1 MFDVGLPELLVI
13 ILVALVV
20 VGPKDLPKVVR
31 GIARTIAKLRRMAD
45 EFMGTVNDYV
55 RESELQELR
64 EAVEKTKRAM
74 NGQGDFDDLVD
85 PTGPAKKAKP
95 DDPEKLADAQMVGD
109 DPIPANTIHAP
120 AVAAPAPAAEPIQA
134 TEPILPTES
143 VPAAEPAPAP
153 VAPKSDDRGT
163 S

>member
-31 GIARTIAKLRRMAD
+31 GIARTIAKMRRMAD

-85 PTGPAKKAKP
+85 PTGPARKAKP

-109 DPIPANTIHAP
+109 DPISREHDPCAGRGRSRSGSRAHPSNRANSANRVCTGRRAR
-120 AVAAPAPAAEPIQA
+120 
-134 TEPILPTES
+134 TGS
-143 VPAAEPAPAP
+143 
-153 VAPKSDDRGT
+153 RGAQER
-163 S
+163 

>member
-13 ILVALVV
+13 VLVALVV

-31 GIARTIAKLRRMAD
+31 GIARAIAKMRRMAD

-74 NGQGDFDDLVD
+74 NGQGDFDDLLD
-85 PTGPAKKAKP
+85 PTGPAKKSRP
-95 DDPEKLADAQMVGD
+95 DDPEKLADAQLAGEGAV
-109 DPIPANTIHAP
+109 PANTIHAP
-120 AVAAPAPAAEPIQA
+120 ALADPAP
-134 TEPILPTES
+134 PTEL
-143 VPAAEPAPAP
+143 PAAEPAPVSVPA
-153 VAPKSDDRGT
+153 KSDDRGT

>member
-13 ILVALVV
+13 VLVALVV

-31 GIARTIAKLRRMAD
+31 GIARAIAKMRRMAD

-64 EAVEKTKRAM
+64 EAVEKTRRAM

-85 PTGPAKKAKP
+85 PTGPAKKSKP
-95 DDPEKLADAQMVGD
+95 DDPEKLADAQLAGEGAVPG
-109 DPIPANTIHAP
+109 NTIHSP
-120 AVAAPAPAAEPIQA
+120 ALADPVPPADPTPATELPATEPAPAAEP
-134 TEPILPTES
+134 
-143 VPAAEPAPAP
+143 AP
-153 VAPKSDDRGT
+153 VPVPGKSDDRG
-163 S
+163 SA